1 MDILYSNNVTAF
13 YIDFRKYIIWLM
25 YMRFNIFYYL
35 FLISIIIILLLVGD
49 FDFLYSQEGITTIQ
63 SIQRAINN
71 NQSQII
77 TANEE
82 ASNIFS

>member
-1 MDILYSNNVTAF
+1 
-13 YIDFRKYIIWLM
+13 M

-63 SIQRAINN
+63 SIQRAINK
-71 NQSQII
+71 NQSKII
-77 TANEE
+77 AANEE

>member
-1 MDILYSNNVTAF
+1 
-13 YIDFRKYIIWLM
+13 
-25 YMRFNIFYYL
+25 MRINIFYYL

-63 SIQRAINN
+63 SIQRAIDKNK
-71 NQSQII
+71 SKII
-77 TANEE
+77 TVNQE

>member
-1 MDILYSNNVTAF
+1 
-13 YIDFRKYIIWLM
+13 M

-63 SIQRAINN
+63 SIQRAINK
-71 NQSQII
+71 NQSK
-77 TANEE
+77 
-82 ASNIFS
+82 